1 MAIDL
6 VSFGLFSL
14 IVLLAA
20 IVTSIIALLISFPIL
35 LTSTIRQT
43 WEVIL
48 QSTTGSTSK
57 FKLSNLEFMLLY
69 ISGVPIL
76 VYITILLTL
85 PFIWFVYIQVGVE
98 WYWIITPIL
107 LLSAISARIFRKF
120 SYETDVGWTSDSS
133 TSNYIV
139 ITIYWTIVYLIG
151 GGGALVSGFFVYGW
165 I

>member
-120 SYETDVGWTSDSS
+120 SYENDVGRTSDSS

-151 GGGALVSGFFVYGW
+151 SGGALVSGFFVYGW